1 MIINMTF
8 RSVANEVLT
17 RRGQNMRRIRQDRD
31 HSRVRMMDDE
41 LKQRDLSSKPDS
53 QLTADERKELK
64 RRFDEFVG
72 IMRSQGMVPSE
83 PASKPKKVEKWNPMT
98 HGRRN

>member
-1 MIINMTF
+1 
-8 RSVANEVLT
+8 
-17 RRGQNMRRIRQDRD
+17 
-31 HSRVRMMDDE
+31 MDDE

-72 IMRSQGMVPSE
+72 IMRSQGMVPDK
-83 PASKPKKVEKWNPMT
+83 PANKPAKRVEKWNPAT
-98 HGRRN
+98 HGRRH

>member
-1 MIINMTF
+1 
-8 RSVANEVLT
+8 
-17 RRGQNMRRIRQDRD
+17 
-31 HSRVRMMDDE
+31 MMDDE

-98 HGRRN
+98 HGRRS

>member
-1 MIINMTF
+1 
-8 RSVANEVLT
+8 
-17 RRGQNMRRIRQDRD
+17 
-31 HSRVRMMDDE
+31 MDDD

-72 IMRSQGMVPSE
+72 IMRSQGMVPNE
-83 PASKPKKVEKWNPMT
+83 PAEKPKRVEKWNPAT
-98 HGRRN
+98 HGRRK

>member
-1 MIINMTF
+1 
-8 RSVANEVLT
+8 
-17 RRGQNMRRIRQDRD
+17 
-31 HSRVRMMDDE
+31 MMDDD

-72 IMRSQGMVPSE
+72 IMRSQGMVPE
-83 PASKPKKVEKWNPMT
+83 KPASQPKRVEKWNPMT
-98 HGRRN
+98 HRRRG